1 MASKR
6 DLVIAL
12 KIYRERTDDA
22 IAERNRQIGVA
33 REQLAELFRMVN
45 VDISGVAGLDL
56 IRTEEQHAFGGAIVE
71 FESLKIVLAGNTV
84 DIKPDIV
91 DSSLRVIVSNLSPE
105 HPSLIIRKE
114 HGQWIVFSS
123 ADTFLSQFS
132 NDFLLNHLVD
142 LVNRS

>member
-1 MASKR
+1 MASKS

-22 IAERNRQIGVA
+22 IAERNRQIDVA
-33 REQLAELFRMVN
+33 REQLAELFRLIN
-45 VDISGVAGLDL
+45 VDISGVGGLDL
-56 IRTEEQHAFGGAIVE
+56 IRTEEAHAFDGAIVE
-71 FESLKIVLAGNTV
+71 LESLKIVLAGNTV

>member
-1 MASKR
+1 MASKS

-22 IAERNRQIGVA
+22 IAERNRQIEVA
-33 REQLAELFRMVN
+33 REQLAELFRMIN
-45 VDISGVAGLDL
+45 VDISGVGGLDL
-56 IRTEEQHAFGGAIVE
+56 IRTEEAHAFDGAIVE
-71 FESLKIVLAGNTV
+71 LESLKIVLAGNTV

-123 ADTFLSQFS
+123 AETFLSQFS

>member
-1 MASKR
+1 MASKS

-22 IAERNRQIGVA
+22 IAERNRQIDVA
-33 REQLAELFRMVN
+33 REQLAELFRMIN
-45 VDISGVAGLDL
+45 VDISGVGGLDL
-56 IRTEEQHAFGGAIVE
+56 IRTEEAHAFDGATVE
-71 FESLKIVLAGNTV
+71 LESLKIVLAGNTV

-91 DSSLRVIVSNLSPE
+91 DSSLRVIVSDLSPE

-123 ADTFLSQFS
+123 AETFLSQFS

>member
-1 MASKR
+1 MASKS
-6 DLVIAL
+6 DLIRAL

-22 IAERNRQIGVA
+22 IAERYRQIGLIKA
-33 REQLAELFRMVN
+33 QLAELLRMVN
-45 VDISGVAGLDL
+45 VDIANVGGLDL
-56 IRTEEQHAFGGAIVE
+56 IRTEDQHTFDGTIVE
-71 FESLKIVLAGNTV
+71 LESLKIVLAGNTV

-91 DSSLRVIVSNLSPE
+91 DSSLQVIISNLSPE
-105 HPSLIIRKE
+105 HPSLTVRKE

>member
-1 MASKR
+1 MASKS

-22 IAERNRQIGVA
+22 IAERNRQIEVA
-33 REQLAELFRMVN
+33 REQLAELFRMIN
-45 VDISGVAGLDL
+45 VDISGVGGLDL
-56 IRTEEQHAFGGAIVE
+56 IRTEEEHAFDGAIVE
-71 FESLKIVLAGNTV
+71 LESLKIVLAGNTV

-123 ADTFLSQFS
+123 AETFLSQFS